1 MAFSLARWVG
11 PLGSAEGRLATAS
24 RELTQKNPRAFVVP
38 TLLWVFVN
46 ACLATKLVAS
56 VPGIPHPHSPLP
68 GYDAGFYSAMVLVLM
83 AMGIIQWIGLG
94 WIIRW
99 RLARLRRRDVTFS
112 PEPGVYTLTPGIWA
126 ALTAAHGVAA
136 LLLLLQIINLHMAGL
151 VFARHVVPIGVVIV
165 FVAVIQALAAYYR
178 QPFLVLCRT
187 IAFPVAALVIAF
199 LGVIAMV
206 SFHRYQDTIR
216 AQTLAREGLGPRISQ
231 SNPYQVGP
239 ATPTPPVR
247 STAP

>member
-46 ACLATKLVAS
+46 ACLAAKLVAS
-56 VPGIPHPHSPLP
+56 VPGIPRPHSPLS
-68 GYDAGFYSAMVLVLM
+68 GYDAGFYGAMVLILM
-83 AMGIIQWIGLG
+83 AIGFIQWIGLG

-99 RLARLRRRDVTFS
+99 RLARLRRRYVTLS
-112 PEPGVYTLTPGIWA
+112 PEPVVYTLTPGIWA
-126 ALTAAHGVAA
+126 ALTAVHGVAA
-136 LLLLLQIINLHMAGL
+136 LLFLLQIINLHMAGL
-151 VFARHVVPIGVVIV
+151 VFARHMVPIGVIIALSV
-165 FVAVIQALAAYYR
+165 VIQALAAYYR
-178 QPFLVLCRT
+178 QPFLVLWRT
-187 IAFPVAALVIAF
+187 VILPVAALVIAF
-199 LGVIAMV
+199 LSVIAIV
-206 SFHRYQDTIR
+206 SFHRYQDQMR
-216 AQTLAREGLGPRISQ
+216 AQALAREGLGPRISQ

-239 ATPTPPVR
+239 AAMMSPVR